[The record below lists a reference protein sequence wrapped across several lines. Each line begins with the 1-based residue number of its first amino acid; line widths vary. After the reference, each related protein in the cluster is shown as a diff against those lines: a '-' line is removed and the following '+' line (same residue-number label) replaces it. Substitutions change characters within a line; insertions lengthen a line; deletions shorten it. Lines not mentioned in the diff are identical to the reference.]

1 MSQCCTNAPRTGLSP
16 PAAIDLQKQLLSS
29 PYWSVR
35 QLVCHVGADC
45 VIVRGTVPS
54 YYLKQ
59 VAQSLAARVMGLS
72 QIQNDIHVES
82 K

>member
-1 MSQCCTNAPRTGLSP
+1 MALSYAPTCPSS
-16 PAAIDLQKQLLSS
+16 PAAIDLQERLRNS

-35 QLVCHVGADC
+35 QLVCHTSEDC

-59 VAQSLAARVMGLS
+59 VAQSLATRIIGAEHV
-72 QIQNDIHVES
+72 QNDIEVES
-82 K
+82 E

>member
-1 MSQCCTNAPRTGLSP
+1 MSLSYAPSRTSS
-16 PAAIDLQKQLLSS
+16 PAAVDLQERLRNS

-35 QLVCHVGADC
+35 QLVCYTSEDC

-59 VAQSLAARVMGLS
+59 VAQSLAMRIVGLG
-72 QIQNDIHVES
+72 QVRNDIQVQS
-82 K
+82 

>member
-1 MSQCCTNAPRTGLSP
+1 MIPSTAPTRPSS
-16 PAAIDLQKQLLSS
+16 PAAIDLQERLQDS

-35 QLVCHVGADC
+35 QLVCYTSEDC

-59 VAQSLAARVMGLS
+59 VAQSLAMRIVGLGQVRS
-72 QIQNDIHVES
+72 DIQVQSE
-82 K
+82 

>member
-1 MSQCCTNAPRTGLSP
+1 MAQTYAPTRPSS
-16 PAAIDLQKQLLSS
+16 PAAIDLQERLRNN

-35 QLVCHVGADC
+35 QLVCYTSEDC

-59 VAQSLAARVMGLS
+59 VAQSLAMRIVGLGQVRS
-72 QIQNDIHVES
+72 DIQVQSE
-82 K
+82 